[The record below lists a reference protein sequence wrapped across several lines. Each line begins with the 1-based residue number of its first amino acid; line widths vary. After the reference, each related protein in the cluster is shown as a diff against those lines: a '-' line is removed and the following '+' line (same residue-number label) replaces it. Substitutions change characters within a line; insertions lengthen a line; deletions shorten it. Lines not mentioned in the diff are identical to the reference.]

1 MIMVQNIGYYKKCLF
16 LQQNVVAKWYATN
29 VMAFIRVKKTKVRN
43 GRMTQ
48 LRASGEGELS
58 EPPRMLL
65 RSYATNVW
73 LL

>member
-43 GRMTQ
+43 GKMMQQ
-48 LRASGEGELS
+48 LIASSEGELS
-58 EPPRMLL
+58 GPPRMLS
-65 RSYATNVW
+65 RSYVCACEI
-73 LL
+73 